1 MPRRRGVGRRP
12 GGRRDAPRD
21 QESGRGGRSNP
32 RGKKTQEEL
41 DAEMEDYFGGN
52 AAQPSEPANNTAA
65 ASATAPAAAAAHVDD
80 IDMIE

>member
-1 MPRRRGVGRRP
+1 MPRRRGGRRP
-12 GGRRDAPRD
+12 GGRRDTPREQD
-21 QESGRGGRSNP
+21 SGRGGRGNP

-52 AAQPSEPANNTAA
+52 PQPSESTNNI
-65 ASATAPAAAAAHVDD
+65 SATSAAVPGAAAAIADD